1 MRLLLSLILMVGWS
15 LGHAQSLAVT
25 RGAGKSVKLDLG
37 VGVTLNKESSLAREW
52 IIINDPA
59 LPLQIESAQANP
71 TYLPDRMRS
80 EYRYSADY
88 VLTTQ
93 AVGIKAYEIRFLI
106 LDVFGERQRLLS
118 DSEVIDVAA
127 NGRRTNNSQWR
138 LYSGADAATAFYSI
152 AYIAAVRTDSGQ
164 ILRTNPER
172 VLAEIRK
179 ISSAITASDI
189 EREKPA
195 TTP

>member
-1 MRLLLSLILMVGWS
+1 MRLMLSLLLMLAWADS
-15 LGHAQSLAVT
+15 HAQNLVVT
-25 RGAGKSVKLDLG
+25 RGAGGPVKIELDYG
-37 VGVTLNKESSLAREW
+37 VMLNKESSLTREW
-52 IIINDPA
+52 IVINDPA
-59 LPLQIESAQANP
+59 LPLQIESAQAFS
-71 TYLPDRMRS
+71 TYLQNRPRS

-118 DSEVIDVAA
+118 DSEVADVAA
-127 NGRRTNNSQWR
+127 NARRTKNSQWN
-138 LYSGADAATAFYSI
+138 LYSGADASTAFYSI
-152 AYIAAVRTDSGQ
+152 AYIAAVRTDSGL
-164 ILRTNPER
+164 IVRANPER

-189 EREKPA
+189 QREKPPA
-195 TTP
+195 TP

>member
-25 RGAGKSVKLDLG
+25 RGTGGSVKVELG
-37 VGVTLNKESSLAREW
+37 YGIVLNKESSLTREW
-52 IIINDPA
+52 IVINDPA
-59 LPLQIESAQANP
+59 LPLQIESAQAYP
-71 TYLPDRMRS
+71 KFVQERS
-80 EYRYSADY
+80 RGEYIYTADY

-106 LDVFGERQRLLS
+106 LDVFGERQRMLS
-118 DSEVIDVAA
+118 ASAVVDVAA
-127 NGRRTNNSQWR
+127 SGRHSDDGKWR
-138 LYSGADAATAFYSI
+138 LYSESDASTAFYSI
-152 AYIAAVRTDSGQ
+152 AYIASVRTDSGQ